1 MATMG
6 NREDLLD
13 GAVRCL
19 YEKGYAKTT
28 LRDIASA
35 AGVSMAAVGYHY
47 GSTEKLLNLAL
58 MRTIQEWGATFG
70 QAMADVDPG
79 AEGWYE
85 ALWQQIIDSLAT
97 HGLTAL
103 ASFEGFV
110 QSQRVP
116 ELREQIAAGQ
126 REGRRGLA
134 AMATG
139 TPEDASTEK
148 TARTIGSVQLA
159 LITGLTVQ
167 WMTDP
172 ENAPTAAEVVEGL
185 HALSAAT
192 RTESPSPPLSR
203 AAE

>member
-1 MATMG
+1 MG

-19 YEKGYAKTT
+19 HEKGYAKTT
-28 LRDIASA
+28 LRDIAAA

-58 MRTIQEWGATFG
+58 VRAIDEWGAAFG
-70 QAMADVDPG
+70 AAMAGGGPG
-79 AEGWYE
+79 EEGWYE
-85 ALWQQIIDSLAT
+85 ALWRRIIESLET
-97 HGLTAL
+97 HGVTAL

-134 AMATG
+134 AMVTG
-139 TPEDASTEK
+139 TPEDAVPEK
-148 TARTIGSVQLA
+148 AARTVGSVQLA
-159 LITGLTVQ
+159 LLTGLAVQ
-167 WMTDP
+167 WITDP
-172 ENAPTAAEVVEGL
+172 ENAPTAAEVAEGL
-185 HALSAAT
+185 QALSAAAGT
-192 RTESPSPPLSR
+192 GSP
-203 AAE
+203 